1 LVSSQELLLTSKASP
16 NDSEIVIVII
26 IVIGEAKL
34 VMHIGGI
41 IAQTVLLES
50 HFLWFISSG
59 GSQWGGLMLSGCKLC
74 HGKNLSLA
82 ESSCIVISESRS
94 FHFNKENKMNFCL
107 MFLINALIAVL
118 LGLGFLAIPN
128 RVLGQFG
135 VDEYAAT
142 KLASQFIG
150 TAILALGLLLWFAK
164 DVNEEN
170 LQKGMAIALLVG
182 SAAGLVITLIG
193 TTSGILRSN
202 GWIAMV
208 VYLLFGLAY
217 AYLVFMKPMPEA
229 S

>member
-1 LVSSQELLLTSKASP
+1 
-16 NDSEIVIVII
+16 
-26 IVIGEAKL
+26 
-34 VMHIGGI
+34 
-41 IAQTVLLES
+41 
-50 HFLWFISSG
+50 
-59 GSQWGGLMLSGCKLC
+59 
-74 HGKNLSLA
+74 
-82 ESSCIVISESRS
+82 
-94 FHFNKENKMNFCL
+94 MNYRL

-118 LGLGFLAIPN
+118 LGLGFLAVPT

-164 DVNEEN
+164 DVTEEN
-170 LQKGMAIALLVG
+170 LQKGMAIALMVG
-182 SAAGLVITLIG
+182 AAAGLVITLVG

-217 AYLVFMKPMPEA
+217 AYLVFMKPGPEP